1 MIKKVMDE
9 SNTGFMNYIGGLS
22 LKKLDTHNFEFSV
35 TVKEVHLNT
44 GKIAHGGFLSTIA
57 DTGMGT
63 AAHTLTENSRCVTIS
78 LDVKFISAALL
89 NQTLK
94 GKVKI
99 QKKTKSL
106 IFITCDVSNSE
117 NIVVA
122 ASGVWKIL
130 KTLKN

>member
-1 MIKKVMDE
+1 MTKKIMNE
-9 SNTGFMNYIGGLS
+9 TNTGFMSHIGGLELEKIDENNYS
-22 LKKLDTHNFEFSV
+22 FSFI
-35 TVKEVHLNT
+35 VKEIHLNS

-63 AAHTLTENSRCVTIS
+63 AAHMLSNKRCVTIS
-78 LDVKFISAALL
+78 LEMKFISAALI
-89 NQTLK
+89 NQKLI

-106 IFITCDVSNSE
+106 VFITCEIFNLED
-117 NIVVA
+117 IVVT

-130 KTLKN
+130 

>member
-9 SNTGFMNYIGGLS
+9 TNSGFMNHIGGLS
-22 LKKLDTHNFEFSV
+22 LKKLDVNNFEFSV
-35 TVKEVHLNT
+35 IVKEFHLNS

-63 AAHTLTENSRCVTIS
+63 AAHFVMGNKRCVTIS
-78 LDVKFISAALL
+78 LEVKFISVALI
-89 NQTLK
+89 NQILS
-94 GKVKI
+94 GKIEI

-106 IFITCDVSNSE
+106 IFITCKIFNTAG
-117 NIVVA
+117 IVVT

-130 KTLKN
+130 